1 MRINTNAASLNSQR
15 ILGQTGMNVTRS
27 IGRLSSGF
35 RINRAA
41 DDAAG
46 LGIANKLRADTRALR
61 QAARNAE
68 QATSLLQVAE
78 GAVQTVQNI
87 VDRMKELA
95 MQSASDNVND
105 TDRALI
111 QDEFTQLQSE
121 ITRVVDTTKFQGAT
135 LLNGSLGNV
144 ADTADVA
151 STLTAQ
157 GGFSAFRITGA
168 QSGTYTVA
176 QDDGAV
182 TITNGDGSLSQTV
195 TAVAGGAQTLTF
207 DKLGISIDTHANFAI
222 ADGSENLSGDMV
234 VAGGDTSFLVSSSG
248 AYGAGGADSVSIS
261 SLDLQLT
268 TLGLDADTLA
278 NKTGAQAALINIDA
292 AITTISGVFGDIGA
306 AQNRIDYATANVKTS
321 IENFAAAESTI
332 RDADMAAEMA
342 EFTKNQIL
350 QQAGVA
356 MLAQAN
362 SAPQLVLRLL
372 Q

>member
-1 MRINTNAASLNSQR
+1 MRINTNVASLNSQR
-15 ILGQTGMNVTRS
+15 ILGQTGISVSRS

-46 LGIANKLRADTRALR
+46 LGIANRLRADTRALR

-78 GAVQTVQNI
+78 GAVQTIQNI

-105 TDRALI
+105 TDRVLI
-111 QDEFTQLQSE
+111 QDEFVQLQAE
-121 ITRVVDTTKFQGAT
+121 ISRIVDTTKFQGAT
-135 LLNGSLGNV
+135 LLNGSLGNF
-144 ADTADVA
+144 ADLDDAA
-151 STLTAQ
+151 STLVGQ
-157 GGFSAFRITGA
+157 GGFAAFRVVGA
-168 QSGTYTVA
+168 QSGTYEVTQTA
-176 QDDGAV
+176 GAV
-182 TITNGDGSLSQTV
+182 TLTNEDGSISQTV
-195 TAVAGGAQTLTF
+195 TATVGGAQTLVF
-207 DKLGISIDTHANFAI
+207 DKLGVSIDTHANFDIGA
-222 ADGSENLSGDMV
+222 GTENLVGDMV
-234 VAGGDTSFLVSSSG
+234 VAGSNTSFLVSASG
-248 AYGAGGADSVSIS
+248 SYGDAGADRVSIS
-261 SLDLQLT
+261 SLDLTLE
-268 TLGLDADTLA
+268 TLGLDGDSLA
-278 NKTGAQAALINIDA
+278 TKAGAQDALGNIDT
-292 AITTISGVFGDIGA
+292 AIGTISGVFGDIGA
-306 AQNRIDYATANVKTS
+306 AQNRIDYATANVRTS

-342 EFTKNQIL
+342 EFTRNQIL

-362 SAPQLVLRLL
+362 AAPQLVLRLL